1 VSGWREAVEAK
12 DIDAL
17 DAVLAE
23 DAKLRSPITKRIPF
37 EGRGRVVELMRE
49 IFGLLESVR
58 VLRELR
64 DGDVQVLE
72 IESRL
77 AGYDLHMVQVVEH
90 DATGK
95 VRQITLFMRPLPGVA
110 NLAAHIGPRLV
121 RLRFGPVVAAL
132 ISPPLYLAAWILR
145 MTDRLSPRF
154 V

>member
-1 VSGWREAVEAK
+1 MSSWREAVEAK
-12 DIDAL
+12 DIEAL
-17 DAVLAE
+17 TAVLAD

-37 EGRGRVVELMRE
+37 EGRDRVAELMRE
-49 IFGLLESVR
+49 IFALLESVR
-58 VLRELR
+58 VLRQLN
-64 DGDVQVLE
+64 DDDVQVLE

-77 AGYDLHMVQVVEH
+77 AGYDLHMVQVLEH
-90 DATGK
+90 DAAGR
-95 VRQITLFMRPLPGVA
+95 VRQITLFMRPLPEVA

-145 MTDRLSPRF
+145 VTDRLSPRF